1 MRRFWGKIE
10 GFFGGSGFRA
20 KTGNSFWHEESR
32 FFASSTKATKATN
45 ATPVFERTRSAFFIL
60 YY

>member
-1 MRRFWGKIE
+1 MKRFWGKLEVFSGLLDFVPRQAIL
-10 GFFGGSGFRA
+10 FGM
-20 KTGNSFWHEESR
+20 KKSR
-32 FFASSTKATKATN
+32 FFVFSTNATKATK